1 MKRGQTPASDDP
13 RGISLQGTE
22 GNSWSQNMPS
32 LRSRLV
38 ILPMQYRHLFR
49 FQLKRP
55 VVDFNTS
62 VAELRRE
69 VEESAARFGK
79 MPAGIEV
86 TPVVIDGRQADYIV
100 PAGAAQ
106 DRLMLYFHG
115 GGYVM
120 GSVPAHRSIVAKFV
134 KNSGVGALL
143 FDYRL
148 APEHPHPAALED
160 AVAAYRF
167 LLDQGVSPAHIVFV
181 GDSAGAG
188 LCLATLL
195 AVRDQGLPLPA
206 GAVALSPWTDLKLTG
221 ASYKRRDPVAP
232 DGSAVVYSKY
242 YAGDNDPGLPYISP
256 LYGDLHG
263 LPPLLI
269 FVGST
274 EAMLDDSTSFAAKAA
289 AAGVDVTLRVGEG
302 MVHCY
307 PVLAP
312 LFPEATEAMGEICEF
327 IKMHTA
333 KMGALA

>member
-1 MKRGQTPASDDP
+1 
-13 RGISLQGTE
+13 
-22 GNSWSQNMPS
+22 MPS
-32 LRSRLV
+32 LRSQLV
-38 ILPMQYRHLFR
+38 ILPMKYRHLFR

-55 VVDFNTS
+55 VVDFDTS

-79 MPAGIEV
+79 VPAGIEITSV
-86 TPVVIDGRQADYIV
+86 TIEDRPADYIV
-100 PAGAAQ
+100 PVGAPQ

-134 KNSGVGALL
+134 KNSSVGALL
-143 FDYRL
+143 FGYRL
-148 APEHPHPAALED
+148 APEHPHPAALDD

-167 LLDQGVSPAHIVFV
+167 LLDQGLSPEHIVFV

-188 LCLATLL
+188 LGLATLL

-221 ASYKRRDPVAP
+221 ASWKRRDPVAP
-232 DGSAVVYSKY
+232 DGSAEVYSKY
-242 YAGDNDPGLPYISP
+242 YAGDSDPGLPYISP
-256 LYGDLHG
+256 LYGDLRG

-269 FVGST
+269 YVGST

-327 IKMHTA
+327 IKMHVDCA
-333 KMGALA
+333 

>member
-1 MKRGQTPASDDP
+1 
-13 RGISLQGTE
+13 
-22 GNSWSQNMPS
+22 MPS
-32 LRSRLV
+32 LRSQLV
-38 ILPMQYRHLFR
+38 ILPMKYRHLFR

-55 VVDFNTS
+55 VVDWSTS
-62 VAELRRE
+62 VEELRRE

-79 MPAGIEV
+79 VPAGIEV
-86 TPVVIDGRQADYIV
+86 TSVAIADRMADYIV
-100 PAGAAQ
+100 PAGAAK

-134 KNSGVGALL
+134 KNTGVGALL

-148 APEHPHPAALED
+148 APEHPYPAALED

-167 LLDQGVSPAHIVFV
+167 LLDQGVSPARIVFV
-181 GDSAGAG
+181 GDSAGGG

-195 AVRDQGLPLPA
+195 AVRDRGIPLPA

-221 ASYKRRDPVAP
+221 ESYKRRDPVAP
-232 DGSAVVYSKY
+232 DGSAMVYSKY

-269 FVGST
+269 YVGGT

-289 AAGVDVTLRVGEG
+289 ADGVDVTLRVGDG

-312 LFPEATEAMGEICEF
+312 LFPEATQAMAEICAF
-327 IKMHTA
+327 IQTHVR
-333 KMGALA
+333 